1 MLAQIIAED
10 VQVPEMAQTVRE
22 SLLVPV
28 EPTGSPQLLR
38 RMIHTHNIRFR
49 ILRS

>member
-28 EPTGSPQLLR
+28 EPTGSPQP
-38 RMIHTHNIRFR
+38 IKKDDP
-49 ILRS
+49 